1 MIRNL
6 GSGFLYLNLVLIFI
20 HSRIFEKKKR
30 GRKKLWS
37 FVIRNAHTKII
48 MLNTELAEVAR
59 RKPELS
65 NKVENSGQDS
75 RPSLC

>member
-20 HSRIFEKKKR
+20 HSRIFEKKEAK
-30 GRKKLWS
+30 KKLWS

-48 MLNTELAEVAR
+48 MLNIELAKIAR

-75 RPSLC
+75 GPSLY

>member
-20 HSRIFEKKKR
+20 HSRIFEKKK
-30 GRKKLWS
+30 GQKKLWS